1 MSTIKV
7 TNLQAPSAA
16 SAAFVLAADGSATA
30 QLSSLNGGALSGA
43 RNRIINGNFDFWQR
57 GTSST
62 FSASGP
68 YLADRWAVGGG
79 TSTTVS
85 RQSFTPGQTDVPGE
99 PTYFLRWDITN
110 NSQNYEANQ
119 KIEDVRTFAG
129 QQATLSFYARRTS
142 GTVSF
147 GARIVQDFGTGGSPS
162 SLVVTSLGTPSLTT
176 SWQKFTYTVSVP
188 SISGKTLGT
197 DGNSSLWTSLQI
209 GNTGTGVIE
218 LAQVQFEPGSVAT
231 PFERRSYGQE
241 LALCQRY
248 YYRVKHDGITNNRL
262 TTAGLAY
269 SSTGIIP
276 ITPFLVEMRTAPT
289 SVEQS
294 GTAGHYAVF
303 NASGSQITCSAVP
316 AFNVAGKWYAETAF
330 TVSSGL
336 IAGNVTYGYALN
348 SAAYLGW
355 SAEL

>member
-248 YYRVKHDGITNNRL
+248 YQGGTMAFFVTYAVATVFDGFIPFFFPVVMRSAPSVTVSG
-262 TTAGLAY
+262 TKST
-269 SSTGIIP
+269 STGSTLI
-276 ITPFLVEMRTAPT
+276 
-289 SVEQS
+289 QS
-294 GTAGHYAVF
+294 AQVNCF
-303 NASGSQITCSAVP
+303 VSLMQSSSGS
-316 AFNVAGKWYAETAF
+316 
-330 TVSSGL
+330 GL
-336 IAGNVTYGYALN
+336 RGFDSLTYTI
-348 SAAYLGW
+348 

>member
-1 MSTIKV
+1 MSQTKV
-7 TNLQAPSAA
+7 
-16 SAAFVLAADGSATA
+16 
-30 QLSSLNGGALSGA
+30 QLISGTSSQDVTFDDANVNSLNGGPLAGM

-57 GTSST
+57 GTSLT
-62 FSASGP
+62 FSATGP

-147 GARIVQDFGTGGSPS
+147 NARIVQDFGTGGSPS

-218 LAQVQFEPGSVAT
+218 LAQVQFEAGSVAT
-231 PFERRSYGQE
+231 PFERRSYGLE
-241 LALCQRY
+241 LEMCKRY
-248 YYRVKHDGITNNRL
+248 FQKAGNVHYGITEGTTLFRL
-262 TTAGLAY
+262 QMPLF
-269 SSTGIIP
+269 P
-276 ITPFLVEMRTAPT
+276 VMRTTPSAT
-289 SVEQS
+289 VIT
-294 GTAGHYAVF
+294 GGVF
-303 NASGSQITCSAVP
+303 NTRYSGDTSITTPSVQDVTPDAQSIWIGVQ
-316 AFNVAGKWYAETAF
+316 
-330 TVSSGL
+330 SSGL
-336 IAGNVTYGYALN
+336 TSGVAIFGRSQYDDTGNFLAV
-348 SAAYLGW
+348 

>member
-1 MSTIKV
+1 MSTLKT
-7 TNLQAPSAA
+7 TNLQHASAA
-16 SAAFVLAADGSATA
+16 SPAIVLASDGSATA

-218 LAQVQFEPGSVAT
+218 LAQVQLETGSVAT

-248 YYRVKHDGITNNRL
+248 YER
-262 TTAGLAY
+262 
-269 SSTGIIP
+269 TGIVLLTAVTGRYQTGYWKVSKRASP
-276 ITPFLVEMRTAPT
+276 TLTLTPASGTSATVAVLSQDSTSGFFQNAPHSVDVNALVE
-289 SVEQS
+289 
-294 GTAGHYAVF
+294 
-303 NASGSQITCSAVP
+303 GSI
-316 AFNVAGKWYAETAF
+316 
-330 TVSSGL
+330 
-336 IAGNVTYGYALN
+336 
-348 SAAYLGW
+348 
-355 SAEL
+355 EL